1 MPRPDETVPAGTADL
16 RTPLLGAVAW
26 GGALCG
32 LLLSSRGALAVAVT
46 AGVAV
51 LVGVSVR
58 GRRRDRGPSRHESRS
73 SRPSLPGRVPV
84 VAAACLVV
92 GLGVGAGAHL
102 RALAVDGSVVGSLAQ
117 QRATVTVTGLVTTD
131 PRPREGR
138 FADYQTLRLQVR
150 SVTGRG
156 ASSSTRVPVVVIA
169 DADWPLVELGSVV
182 RVRGRLAP
190 ASGEVAGLL
199 NAAADPEVL
208 STPGAAL
215 DGAAAVRR
223 ALRASVAHL
232 PPEERSLVPALVV
245 GDEQGMPADLVED
258 FQVSGLTHLLAVSG
272 TNLTLMVGFLLAV
285 ARWLGVRG
293 RGTFWVGVLG
303 VVGFVL
309 LARTESSVVRA
320 AAMGTVGLLAMG
332 SNGRQRGTRGLGVAV
347 VGLLLFDPWLAT
359 TVGFGLS
366 VAATSGILFLAPVW
380 RDALARWMP
389 RWLAETVAVPLA
401 AQIACTPLVAAISGQ
416 VSLVAVVANIVA
428 APAVGPATVAGLAG
442 GLVGVV
448 SASAARIPGTLAG
461 GCGWWIVTVA
471 ERSGALLL
479 PAVDWTVSP
488 PSLALLTTACVLL
501 AAALAPVLRRRWS
514 GLLAT
519 AVMLLAIT
527 VPLPVAGAPSDW
539 LVVACD
545 VGQGDATLLRA
556 GPHAAVVVDVGPDPD
571 LLRRCL
577 RRFGVRSVPA
587 VVLTHFHADH
597 VGGLAGLLGELP
609 VGEVWTS
616 PLAEPRPAAEATV
629 AAAAEHGVPI
639 GVAPLGSVRRVGAVT
654 WQVVGPRR
662 LVGGGAGGEG
672 GGANNASIV
681 QVADVAGVRV
691 LLTGDIEPE
700 AQVLLARDLPVL
712 EVDVLKVPH
721 HGSAYQD
728 EGFLTST
735 GARVALVSVGADND
749 YGHPAD
755 GTVADLEASG
765 ARVLR
770 TDEDG
775 DLVVRGPHDDWRA
788 EGSR

>member
-32 LLLSSRGALAVAVT
+32 LLLPTWGVGALAVV
-46 AGVAV
+46 
-51 LVGVSVR
+51 VGVGALLVAFAR
-58 GRRRDRGPSRHESRS
+58 GRRWRRHPRGREPGRQ
-73 SRPSLPGRVPV
+73 RPSAVPAV
-84 VAAACLVV
+84 LAACLVV
-92 GLGVGAGAHL
+92 GLGVGAVAHL
-102 RALAVDGSVVGSLAQ
+102 RALAVDGSAVGSLAQ
-117 QRATVTVTGLVTTD
+117 ERATVTVTGLVTTD
-131 PRPREGR
+131 PRPREGK

-190 ASGEVAGLL
+190 ANGEVAALL
-199 NAAADPEVL
+199 SASADPEVV
-208 STPGAAL
+208 STPGAVL
-215 DGAAAVRR
+215 DGAAAVRQ
-223 ALRASVAHL
+223 ALRDSVAHL
-232 PPEERSLVPALVV
+232 PPEERALVPALVV

-272 TNLTLMVGFLLAV
+272 TNLTLMVGFLLVV
-285 ARWLGVRG
+285 ARWVGVRG
-293 RGTFWVGVLG
+293 RGMFWVGVLG

-347 VGLLLFDPWLAT
+347 VGLLLVDPWLAT

-380 RDALARWMP
+380 RDGLARWMP
-389 RWLAETVAVPLA
+389 RWLAEAVAVPLA

-448 SASAARIPGTLAG
+448 WAGAARLPGTLAG

-471 ERSGALLL
+471 ERSGDLLL
-479 PAVDWTVSP
+479 PAVDWSVSP
-488 PSLALLTTACVLL
+488 PSLALLTAACVLL
-501 AAALAPVLRRRWS
+501 AAGLAPVLRRRWS
-514 GLLAT
+514 ALLAAT
-519 AVMLLAIT
+519 VMLAGIT
-527 VPLPVAGAPSDW
+527 VPLPTAGAPADW

-556 GPHAAVVVDVGPDPD
+556 GPSAAVVVDVGPDPD

-587 VVLTHFHADH
+587 VVITHFHADH
-597 VGGLAGLLGELP
+597 VGGLDGLLGAVP

-616 PLAEPRPAAEATV
+616 PLPEPRPAAEAAA
-629 AAAAEHGVPI
+629 AAAAEHGVPL
-639 GVAPLGSVRRVGAVT
+639 GEALLGSVRRVGAVT

-662 LVGGGAGGEG
+662 LVAGGAGGEG

-700 AQVLLARDLPVL
+700 AQVLLTRDLPVL

-735 GARVALVSVGADND
+735 GARVALVSAGVDND

-755 GTVADLEASG
+755 GTITDLEASG

-770 TDEDG
+770 TDEQG
-775 DLVVRGPHDDWRA
+775 DLVVRGRHDDWSA